1 MAATPETRREG
12 KQLREYRRKRD
23 FSSTP
28 EPSGGETTSS
38 DGRSF
43 VVQKHA
49 ASRLHYDFRLEMEG
63 VLRSWAVPKGPS
75 LDPAD
80 KRLAVQTEDHPVEY
94 GDFEG
99 VIPEDEYG
107 AGPVVLWDRGRWEP
121 EGDAVRGYRAG
132 RLKFRLHGE
141 KLRGSWAL
149 VKTRGRDRRD
159 AGRSWLLFKLAD
171 GEARRGVDIVGSRP
185 ESVASGRTLDEV
197 ATGTGPRSRP
207 ARAKRPAESKDAAAK
222 AKATKVK
229 TSPLPDFVE
238 PELATLTDE
247 APAGDEWLHEMK
259 FDGYRILCRVDEGR
273 VRLLSRREN
282 DWTDRLPN
290 LVRAASALPVRR
302 ALLDGEIAVVLPGGH
317 TSFQAL
323 QNLMSGAREGRFHYF
338 AFDLLHLDGE
348 DLAPA
353 PLEERKRRLSALLAG
368 GGTEPIVYSDHV
380 VGSGPAFYAETCG
393 KGLEGIVSKRR
404 DAVYRPGRGRD
415 WLKVKC
421 RHEQEVVI
429 GGYTAPQG
437 SRVGL
442 GALLVGVHDEQGRL
456 QYAGK
461 VGTGFSEATLGELT
475 RRLKSLEQPDRPFAS
490 SPPGAGRAHWVR
502 PELVAQVAFGE
513 WTSDGRMRHPS
524 FLGLR
529 EDKTAREVVRE
540 KPVERAEAV
549 GGKGK
554 KGASAPKAAKGP
566 GDARGPKRPA
576 APAEEAVVAGVRLTH
591 PDRVLYDPPGTT
603 KRDLASYY
611 VSVESRILPHIEG
624 RPLALVRCPDGA
636 HKECFFQKHA
646 GHYAPKELRRVT
658 IPEARKLGEYLVV
671 DDLQGLVGLV
681 QMGVLELHT
690 WGSRVER
697 LEQPD
702 LLVFDVDPDEG
713 LPWERVVE
721 ATLLL
726 RARLEGLDLATFL
739 KSTGGKGLHVVV
751 PLRPRADWKEVSAF
765 AQALA
770 LDIVRKEPKAYTAEA
785 SKARRKGKV
794 FVDYL
799 RNHRGASAVVP
810 YSTRAKA
817 GAPIAVPLAWDEL
830 GQRPI
835 ADSWTI
841 QKAAER
847 LKRPD
852 PWADFDPKRQPLT
865 PRHRKALGID

>member
-1 MAATPETRREG
+1 
-12 KQLREYRRKRD
+12 
-23 FSSTP
+23 
-28 EPSGGETTSS
+28 
-38 DGRSF
+38 
-43 VVQKHA
+43 
-49 ASRLHYDFRLEMEG
+49 
-63 VLRSWAVPKGPS
+63 
-75 LDPAD
+75 
-80 KRLAVQTEDHPVEY
+80 
-94 GDFEG
+94 
-99 VIPEDEYG
+99 
-107 AGPVVLWDRGRWEP
+107 
-121 EGDAVRGYRAG
+121 
-132 RLKFRLHGE
+132 
-141 KLRGSWAL
+141 
-149 VKTRGRDRRD
+149 
-159 AGRSWLLFKLAD
+159 
-171 GEARRGVDIVGSRP
+171 
-185 ESVASGRTLDEV
+185 
-197 ATGTGPRSRP
+197 
-207 ARAKRPAESKDAAAK
+207 
-222 AKATKVK
+222 
-229 TSPLPDFVE
+229 
-238 PELATLTDE
+238 
-247 APAGDEWLHEMK
+247 
-259 FDGYRILCRVDEGR
+259 
-273 VRLLSRREN
+273 
-282 DWTDRLPN
+282 
-290 LVRAASALPVRR
+290 
-302 ALLDGEIAVVLPGGH
+302 
-317 TSFQAL
+317 
-323 QNLMSGAREGRFHYF
+323 MSGVREGRLHYF

-380 VGSGPAFYAETCG
+380 VGSGPAFYAEACR

-461 VGTGFSEATLGELT
+461 VGTGFSDATLGELT

-490 SPPGAGRAHWVR
+490 SPPARRPRSLGAARARRPGGVRRVDERRKDAPPVVPRPARGQDGARGRAGEAGGTSRSRRRQGEEGRAALRRR
-502 PELVAQVAFGE
+502 PRVPG
-513 WTSDGRMRHPS
+513 TPGGR
-524 FLGLR
+524 
-529 EDKTAREVVRE
+529 
-540 KPVERAEAV
+540 
-549 GGKGK
+549 
-554 KGASAPKAAKGP
+554 
-566 GDARGPKRPA
+566 RGPRLPRTKP
-576 APAEEAVVAGVRLTH
+576 VAGVRLTH

-611 VSVESRILPHIEG
+611 VSVESRILPHVEG

-739 KSTGGKGLHVVV
+739 KSTGGKGLHVVA

-841 QKAAER
+841 QNAAER

-852 PWADFDPKRQPLT
+852 PWADFDAKRQPLT
-865 PRHRKALGID
+865 ARHRKALGIV